1 MNKAMAQIKF
11 PKLRFKSLIVIL
23 LLGLSLSSLFVV
35 LGGAKVEALDGS
47 NFNAGHII
55 DDSVFFVYLSIKKIQ
70 QIMRI
75 ILAILAMFLLGHR
88 ARHRLFIT
96 LVLLMV

>member
-55 DDSVFFVYLSIKKIQ
+55 DDSVFFNSNSMSVNEIQ
-70 QIMRI
+70 
-75 ILAILAMFLLGHR
+75 ALLESKVSCD
-88 ARHRLFIT
+88 T
-96 LVLLMV
+96 PVV